1 MIILTVG
8 IPGSGKSTW
17 AKEYIKDRPETI
29 RVCRDELRL
38 MLGGKAMLDNK
49 GERLVTKLVEHAIAN
64 KGNKNIIVDQT
75 NCNLKYLKQLVN
87 FASSFDIVYFEVFN
101 VSTEEAIK
109 RDSNREN
116 PVGEEIINRMY
127 KGFLEVYEE
136 YTLFDPPQIMK
147 KGYSPPA
154 LISNIQNDRPK
165 AVIFDIDGT
174 LAHSNGKRGFFEWNK
189 VGLDDV
195 DHKVR
200 NALLN
205 YQQCNYK
212 IIIMSGRDGICR
224 EETEGW
230 LRENYITYDG
240 LFMRQVNDMRKD
252 SIIKEELYRQHVEP
266 FYNVEAVF
274 DDRNQVVNKWREMGL
289 KCFQVAE
296 GDF

>member
-1 MIILTVG
+1 MTVG

-17 AKEYIKDRPETI
+17 AKEYVKSRPETV

-38 MLGGKAMLDNK
+38 MLGGAAMLDSK

-64 KGNKNIIVDQT
+64 KGRKNIIVDQT
-75 NCNLKYLKQLVN
+75 NCNLKYLNKLID
-87 FASSFDIVYFEVFN
+87 FASSFDSIHFEPFLVDLN
-101 VSTEEAIK
+101 VAIK
-109 RDSNREN
+109 RDANRVVGH
-116 PVGEEIINRMY
+116 VGEAVIKRMY
-127 KGFLEVYEE
+127 ENLQEVIVKYN
-136 YTLFDPPQIMK
+136 FDNLIYK
-147 KGYSPPA
+147 KSFKDIISTPPA
-154 LISNIQNDRPK
+154 PKEDRPK

-174 LAHSNGKRGFFEWNK
+174 LAHCNGKRGFFEWNK

-195 DHKVR
+195 DHRVR

-205 YQQCNYK
+205 YQQCRYN

-224 EETEGW
+224 EETEEW
-230 LRENYITYDG
+230 LKENYITYDC

-252 SIIKEELYRQHVEP
+252 SVIKEELYREHVEP
-266 FYNVEAVF
+266 FYNVEVIF
-274 DDRNQVVNKWREMGL
+274 DDRNCVVNRWREMGL